1 MRLVCTVAVFV
12 LCSACA
18 FQKQTT
24 IVKPEV
30 HVVQSAVG
38 KGHAVYVSVSDERE
52 SADIGNRGSAA
63 FSKMATISNNQNLA
77 EVFRQAIFEG
87 LQAQGFAPS
96 SSDQSAHRQLK
107 LEIRALDYSTSTG
120 FWTGGVDT
128 KAAVKVI
135 VTTSQGNYEHLYRA
149 ANEERVVVVPTA
161 GHNSEL
167 INKVVN
173 DVLTRVFQDQAM
185 IGYLT
190 KD

>member
-1 MRLVCTVAVFV
+1 MRFVFAVAAFV

-18 FQKQTT
+18 FQKQMTV
-24 IVKPEV
+24 IKPEV
-30 HVVQSAVG
+30 QVVQSAVG
-38 KGHAVYVSVSDERE
+38 KGHVVYVAVSDERE

-77 EVFRQAIFEG
+77 DVFRQAIFDG
-87 LQAQGFAPS
+87 LQAEGFAPS
-96 SSDQSAHRQLK
+96 SSDQSANRQLK
-107 LEIRALDYSTSTG
+107 VEIRALDYSTSTG

-128 KAAVKVI
+128 KAAIKVV

-161 GHNSEL
+161 DHNSEL

-173 DVLTRVFQDQAM
+173 DVLTQVFQDQAM
-185 IGYLT
+185 IGYLA